1 MADGRMLPYSILIPL
16 ERLTVNRFTRKDLE
30 TFAKVSFA
38 CKLPEGM
45 FLPAKPDFTVS
56 MAENKTAGSR
66 YAYVMRVQAQVL
78 A

>member
-1 MADGRMLPYSILIPL
+1 MISYSILIPL
-16 ERLTVNRFTRKDLE
+16 ERLTVNHFSRKDLE
-30 TFAKVSFA
+30 TFARVQFA

-56 MAENKTAGSR
+56 LAENRTAGSR